1 MSLLLDVLT
10 AVAIACGAVG
20 AGLAL
25 FMLVSRRPN
34 GQHAS
39 RVPASSEWRTVRA
52 CCGVILLS
60 VTHWTGGVLVWLL
73 LAVGLWLLL
82 VWDLTSWLRTR
93 YRLTR
98 VG

>member
-1 MSLLLDVLT
+1 MDLLLDVLT
-10 AVAIACGAVG
+10 GVAIACAAVG

-25 FMLVSRRPN
+25 FMLVIRRSK
-34 GQHAS
+34 GQHAN

-60 VTHWTGGVLVWLL
+60 VTHWAGGVVVWLL
-73 LAVGLWLLL
+73 LAAGLWLLL
-82 VWDLTSWLRTR
+82 VWNLTSWLRTR